1 RAVSVIAAA
10 DRLIIGGSSLS
21 FYPAGGLGLY
31 FRVKHVVVIN
41 KTPISADSA
50 ELVINDSIGAV
61 LGKIKAIPHN

>member
-1 RAVSVIAAA
+1 MR
-10 DRLIIGGSSLS
+10 
-21 FYPAGGLGLY
+21 Y
-31 FRVKHVVVIN
+31 FRGKHLVVIN